1 MNKNEIKILL
11 SSALENLSVIR
22 TLIRTYLTLHKVEE
36 RNIMEILTIT
46 DELAT
51 NVVEH
56 GYQYQPGE
64 LIITIEKEGSIIKLV
79 VEDNGVGFDES
90 KMSTVG
96 LHASLAAKVVQ
107 AASKYAV
114 DINLIYNDKV
124 IDVKSILGLMSLAI
138 PAGENVVIEANG
150 DQAESAINDIATLL
164 S

>member
-90 KMSTVG
+90 KMSREEGGMG
-96 LHASLAAKVVQ
+96 LRIARSMSDSFKIEKKVNGT
-107 AASKYAV
+107 KF
-114 DINLIYNDKV
+114 KV
-124 IDVKSILGLMSLAI
+124 EKKIKEVC
-138 PAGENVVIEANG
+138 
-150 DQAESAINDIATLL
+150 
-164 S
+164 

>member
-1 MNKNEIKILL
+1 MEGDILNKNEIKILL

-64 LIITIEKEGSIIKLV
+64 LIITIEKEGSVIKLV

-90 KMSTVG
+90 KMSKEEGGMG
-96 LHASLAAKVVQ
+96 LRIARSMSDSFKIEKKVNGT
-107 AASKYAV
+107 KF
-114 DINLIYNDKV
+114 KV
-124 IDVKSILGLMSLAI
+124 EKKIKEVC
-138 PAGENVVIEANG
+138 
-150 DQAESAINDIATLL
+150 
-164 S
+164 

>member
-1 MNKNEIKILL
+1 MEGDILNKNEIKILL

-64 LIITIEKEGSIIKLV
+64 LIITIEKDGSIIKLV

-90 KMSTVG
+90 KMSKEEGGMG
-96 LHASLAAKVVQ
+96 LRIARSMSDSFKIEKKVNGT
-107 AASKYAV
+107 KF
-114 DINLIYNDKV
+114 KV
-124 IDVKSILGLMSLAI
+124 EKKIKEVC
-138 PAGENVVIEANG
+138 
-150 DQAESAINDIATLL
+150 
-164 S
+164 

>member
-1 MNKNEIKILL
+1 MEGDILNRNEIKILL

-90 KMSTVG
+90 KMSKEEGGMG
-96 LHASLAAKVVQ
+96 LRIARSMSDSFKIEKKVNGT
-107 AASKYAV
+107 KF
-114 DINLIYNDKV
+114 KV
-124 IDVKSILGLMSLAI
+124 EKKIKEVC
-138 PAGENVVIEANG
+138 
-150 DQAESAINDIATLL
+150 
-164 S
+164 

>member
-11 SSALENLSVIR
+11 SSVLENLSVIR

-90 KMSTVG
+90 KMSKEEGGMG
-96 LHASLAAKVVQ
+96 LRIARSMSDSFKIEKKVNGT
-107 AASKYAV
+107 KF
-114 DINLIYNDKV
+114 KV
-124 IDVKSILGLMSLAI
+124 EKKIKEVC
-138 PAGENVVIEANG
+138 
-150 DQAESAINDIATLL
+150 
-164 S
+164 

>member
-79 VEDNGVGFDES
+79 VEDDGVGFDES
-90 KMSTVG
+90 KMSKEEGGMG
-96 LHASLAAKVVQ
+96 LRIARSMSDSFKIEKKVNGT
-107 AASKYAV
+107 KF
-114 DINLIYNDKV
+114 KV
-124 IDVKSILGLMSLAI
+124 EKKIKEVC
-138 PAGENVVIEANG
+138 
-150 DQAESAINDIATLL
+150 
-164 S
+164 

>member
-22 TLIRTYLTLHKVEE
+22 TLIRTYLTLHKIEE

-90 KMSTVG
+90 KMSKEEGGMG
-96 LHASLAAKVVQ
+96 LRIARSMSDSFKIEKKVNGT
-107 AASKYAV
+107 KF
-114 DINLIYNDKV
+114 KV
-124 IDVKSILGLMSLAI
+124 EKKIKEVC
-138 PAGENVVIEANG
+138 
-150 DQAESAINDIATLL
+150 
-164 S
+164 

>member
-1 MNKNEIKILL
+1 MNKKEIKILL
-11 SSALENLSVIR
+11 SSALESLSVIR

-90 KMSTVG
+90 KMSKEEGGMG
-96 LHASLAAKVVQ
+96 LRIARSMSDSFKIEKKVNGT
-107 AASKYAV
+107 KF
-114 DINLIYNDKV
+114 KV
-124 IDVKSILGLMSLAI
+124 EKKIKEVC
-138 PAGENVVIEANG
+138 
-150 DQAESAINDIATLL
+150 
-164 S
+164 

>member
-36 RNIMEILTIT
+36 RNTMEILTIT

-90 KMSTVG
+90 KMSKEEGGMG
-96 LHASLAAKVVQ
+96 LRIARSMSDSFKIEKKVNGT
-107 AASKYAV
+107 KF
-114 DINLIYNDKV
+114 KV
-124 IDVKSILGLMSLAI
+124 EKKIKEVC
-138 PAGENVVIEANG
+138 
-150 DQAESAINDIATLL
+150 
-164 S
+164 

>member
-90 KMSTVG
+90 KMSKEEGGMG
-96 LHASLAAKVVQ
+96 LRIARSMSDSFKIEKKVNGT
-107 AASKYAV
+107 KF
-114 DINLIYNDKV
+114 KV
-124 IDVKSILGLMSLAI
+124 EKKIKEVC
-138 PAGENVVIEANG
+138 
-150 DQAESAINDIATLL
+150 
-164 S
+164 

>member
-64 LIITIEKEGSIIKLV
+64 LIITIEKEGGIIKLV

-90 KMSTVG
+90 KMSKEEGGMG
-96 LHASLAAKVVQ
+96 LRIARSMSDSFKIEKKVNGT
-107 AASKYAV
+107 KF
-114 DINLIYNDKV
+114 KV
-124 IDVKSILGLMSLAI
+124 EKKIKEVC
-138 PAGENVVIEANG
+138 
-150 DQAESAINDIATLL
+150 
-164 S
+164 

>member
-1 MNKNEIKILL
+1 MEGDILNKNEIKILL

-90 KMSTVG
+90 KMSKEAGGMG
-96 LHASLAAKVVQ
+96 LRIARSMSDSFKIEKKVNGT
-107 AASKYAV
+107 KF
-114 DINLIYNDKV
+114 KV
-124 IDVKSILGLMSLAI
+124 EKKIKEVC
-138 PAGENVVIEANG
+138 
-150 DQAESAINDIATLL
+150 
-164 S
+164 

>member
-64 LIITIEKEGSIIKLV
+64 LIITIEKDGSIIKLV

-90 KMSTVG
+90 KMSKEEGGMG
-96 LHASLAAKVVQ
+96 LRIARSMSDSFKIEKKVNGT
-107 AASKYAV
+107 KF
-114 DINLIYNDKV
+114 KV
-124 IDVKSILGLMSLAI
+124 EKKIKEVC
-138 PAGENVVIEANG
+138 
-150 DQAESAINDIATLL
+150 
-164 S
+164 

>member
-1 MNKNEIKILL
+1 MEGDILNKNEIKILL

-64 LIITIEKEGSIIKLV
+64 LIITIEKEGSVIKLV

-90 KMSTVG
+90 KRSKEEGGMGLRIARSMSD
-96 LHASLAAKVVQ
+96 SFKIEKKVNGT
-107 AASKYAV
+107 KF
-114 DINLIYNDKV
+114 KV
-124 IDVKSILGLMSLAI
+124 EKKIKEVC
-138 PAGENVVIEANG
+138 
-150 DQAESAINDIATLL
+150 
-164 S
+164 

>member
-1 MNKNEIKILL
+1 MEGDILNKNEIKILL

-90 KMSTVG
+90 KMSKEEGGMG
-96 LHASLAAKVVQ
+96 LRIARSMSDSFKIEKKVNGI
-107 AASKYAV
+107 KF
-114 DINLIYNDKV
+114 KV
-124 IDVKSILGLMSLAI
+124 EKKIKEVC
-138 PAGENVVIEANG
+138 
-150 DQAESAINDIATLL
+150 
-164 S
+164 

>member
-1 MNKNEIKILL
+1 MEGDILNRNEIKILL

-64 LIITIEKEGSIIKLV
+64 LIITIEKDGSIIKLV

-90 KMSTVG
+90 KMSKEEGGMG
-96 LHASLAAKVVQ
+96 LRIARSMSDSFKIEKKLNGTKFKVEKKIKEVC
-107 AASKYAV
+107 
-114 DINLIYNDKV
+114 
-124 IDVKSILGLMSLAI
+124 
-138 PAGENVVIEANG
+138 
-150 DQAESAINDIATLL
+150 
-164 S
+164 

>member
-1 MNKNEIKILL
+1 MFLKKNEIKILL

-64 LIITIEKEGSIIKLV
+64 LIITIEKEGSVIKLV

-90 KMSTVG
+90 KMSKEEGGMG
-96 LHASLAAKVVQ
+96 LRIARSMSDSFKIEKKVNGT
-107 AASKYAV
+107 KF
-114 DINLIYNDKV
+114 KV
-124 IDVKSILGLMSLAI
+124 EKKIKEVC
-138 PAGENVVIEANG
+138 
-150 DQAESAINDIATLL
+150 
-164 S
+164 

>member
-64 LIITIEKEGSIIKLV
+64 LIITIEKEGSVIKLV

-90 KMSTVG
+90 KMSKEEGGMG
-96 LHASLAAKVVQ
+96 LRIARSMSDSFKIEKKVNGT
-107 AASKYAV
+107 KF
-114 DINLIYNDKV
+114 KV
-124 IDVKSILGLMSLAI
+124 EKKIKEVC
-138 PAGENVVIEANG
+138 
-150 DQAESAINDIATLL
+150 
-164 S
+164 

>member
-1 MNKNEIKILL
+1 MEGDILNKNEIKILL

-64 LIITIEKEGSIIKLV
+64 LIITIEKDGSIIKLV

-90 KMSTVG
+90 KMSKEEGGMG
-96 LHASLAAKVVQ
+96 LRIARSMSDSFKIEKKLNGTKFKVEKKIKEVC
-107 AASKYAV
+107 
-114 DINLIYNDKV
+114 
-124 IDVKSILGLMSLAI
+124 
-138 PAGENVVIEANG
+138 
-150 DQAESAINDIATLL
+150 
-164 S
+164 

>member
-90 KMSTVG
+90 KMSKEEGGMG
-96 LHASLAAKVVQ
+96 LRIARSMSDSFKIEKKVNGT
-107 AASKYAV
+107 KF
-114 DINLIYNDKV
+114 KV
-124 IDVKSILGLMSLAI
+124 EKKIKEVY
-138 PAGENVVIEANG
+138 
-150 DQAESAINDIATLL
+150 
-164 S
+164 